1 MKKTNILIGLVFLI
15 GVSAQAQS
23 LEEIQQ
29 IALDNNPGIQ
39 ASYKQFEASMEQIP
53 QAKSLEDP
61 VLSAGYFLQ
70 PMGTLMGEQVFK
82 LSLNQQF
89 PWFGTLKAKG
99 NAVALQTEANYQN
112 FLNKKAELEQK
123 VAEAF
128 FPLVEVEVFL
138 SIEEEHLQ
146 LLKSIYEVAEN
157 QYENN
162 EIKLKD
168 LFEIEMQIEEIKT
181 NAKLLLNQKKA
192 YLAQMNALLN
202 RDSSTAIEVIPES
215 EITPLPSSAASVEG
229 HPLLQSLQLQQESY
243 VAQEKFAK
251 KSAMPK
257 IGIGIEYMYLDDFSM
272 NGMQYEGMNMFMPML
287 SVSLPVF
294 NKKYKSAR
302 KEAQFLQE
310 ATALEQQA
318 QKNQFTAAVQQ
329 NLAAIESQQERL
341 DLLDYK
347 VQKTQQIFDLSFK
360 EFENS
365 LLSLTQLLN
374 VQQRLL
380 DFQQEKQ
387 VAKTALQKAQSQLNY
402 LTYKNIE

>member
-1 MKKTNILIGLVFLI
+1 MKKTNILIGLLFLI

-387 VAKTALQKAQSQLNY
+387 VAKTALQMAQSQLNY